1 MAALLLHP
9 SHRLSYV
16 KRNWKPKWI
25 KNLLP
30 KVKQYWEV
38 NYKGQVP
45 AGQEEIG
52 ADKGSAFLTW
62 HRRQASA
69 RHMKDEFDSFINGGD
84 IDITVP
90 AFEWWLQPGLAKTF
104 PNLSRMAVDI
114 LSVPSMSA
122 EPERVFSGAR
132 RTISWD
138 RMRLG
143 SKVIEQTECLKSFTR
158 IRVKRDNNYI
168 EECRA
173 LTASINDAQPDDT
186 EVEEGD
192 TDSNC
197 DSIGA

>member
-1 MAALLLHP
+1 
-9 SHRLSYV
+9 
-16 KRNWKPKWI
+16 
-25 KNLLP
+25 LP
-30 KVKQYWEV
+30 KVKQYWED

-45 AGQEEIG
+45 VGQEEI
-52 ADKGSAFLTW
+52 DTNKESAFSTW

-84 IDITVP
+84 IDLTVP
-90 AFEWWLQPGLAKTF
+90 AFEWWLQPGVAKRF

-158 IRVKRDNNYI
+158 IRVKRDKAYI

-173 LTASINDAQPDDT
+173 LTASINDAQPDDI

-192 TDSNC
+192 TDSNLSLNSRC
-197 DSIGA
+197 YTMSAIQSA